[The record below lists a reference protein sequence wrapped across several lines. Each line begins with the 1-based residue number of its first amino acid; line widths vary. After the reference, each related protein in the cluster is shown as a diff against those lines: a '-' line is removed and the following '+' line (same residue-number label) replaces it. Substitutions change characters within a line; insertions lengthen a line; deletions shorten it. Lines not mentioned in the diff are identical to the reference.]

1 MSDDGN
7 PIVPQQ
13 QSTEN
18 VAPATSPAPAP
29 AAQTVQ
35 PTDPNS
41 LFADQLQSIKTE
53 DGRQKYADVQTALAS
68 VPHAQD
74 HIAEQASRI
83 KELEEQVAQQKGM
96 DAVLEQLQSQ
106 QNTTEIP
113 SNAGLD
119 ETTIAQLLD
128 QRLDQRDVQAKQD
141 ANANSVLDT
150 LKKTY
155 GEKAE
160 TQFTEKA
167 SSLGVS
173 VGFLSDM
180 ARSAPQ
186 AVLAYFTE
194 ASTSSANPTVGSI
207 NTNVLDIQTAAP
219 DNTHMD
225 IFTGGSSS
233 TVGKWRA
240 AAATT

>member
-7 PIVPQQ
+7 PIVSQQ
-13 QSTEN
+13 PSTEN

-29 AAQTVQ
+29 ADQTVQ

-41 LFADQLQSIKTE
+41 LFADQLQNIKTE
-53 DGRQKYADVQTALAS
+53 NGRQKYADVQTALAS

-74 HIAEQASRI
+74 HIAEQATRI

-106 QNTTEIP
+106 QLPTETP

-119 ETTIAQLLD
+119 ETTIAALLD
-128 QRLDQRDVQAKQD
+128 QRLDQRDVQAKQT
-141 ANANSVLDT
+141 ANASAVLDT
-150 LKKTY
+150 LKTTY
-155 GEKAE
+155 GDKAE
-160 TQFTEKA
+160 AQFTEKA
-167 SSLGVS
+167 NSLGVS
-173 VGFLSDM
+173 VAFLSDM

-186 AVLAYFTE
+186 AVLAYFTD
-194 ASTSSANPTVGSI
+194 APTNANNPTVGSI
-207 NTNVLDIQTAAP
+207 NTNVLENTSASP
-219 DNTHMD
+219 DTSHMD
-225 IFTGGSSS
+225 IFTGGASS

-240 AAATT
+240 AAKT